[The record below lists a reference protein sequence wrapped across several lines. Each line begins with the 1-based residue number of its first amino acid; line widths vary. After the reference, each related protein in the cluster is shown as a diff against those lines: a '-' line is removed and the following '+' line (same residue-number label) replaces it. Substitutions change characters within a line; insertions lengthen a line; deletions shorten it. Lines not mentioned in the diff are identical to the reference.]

1 MSRDKSATSRIRNQF
16 GQFAQIPEDLVT
28 DPALSDRAIRLYAL
42 LWVYSS
48 KKDRDAFP
56 GRQRLADDL
65 QVSKSTVDRGIGE
78 LVRRGAITVD
88 ERWDGVRQTTNVYT
102 IVAPLPPRPRQGD
115 DVIHRGR
122 KFEAPRAAN
131 LKPSGAA
138 NLKLQEQEPEE
149 QEIDQVPDVTTEPPV
164 DKSAAGSAGD
174 GPSAPATPSP
184 RSLASLRGHAVSAPD
199 VFASV
204 GRFLAPTGIDDDG
217 LLRLAA
223 EILAVAPTRVVN
235 PTAYVIRAIRNDNTR
250 EEWIARAWMIAA
262 DVYLDRVSESG
273 F

>member
-1 MSRDKSATSRIRNQF
+1 M
-16 GQFAQIPEDLVT
+16 
-28 DPALSDRAIRLYAL
+28 
-42 LWVYSS
+42 
-48 KKDRDAFP
+48 
-56 GRQRLADDL
+56 
-65 QVSKSTVDRGIGE
+65 
-78 LVRRGAITVD
+78 
-88 ERWDGVRQTTNVYT
+88 
-102 IVAPLPPRPRQGD
+102 
-115 DVIHRGR
+115 
-122 KFEAPRAAN
+122 
-131 LKPSGAA
+131 
-138 NLKLQEQEPEE
+138 
-149 QEIDQVPDVTTEPPV
+149 

-174 GPSAPATPSP
+174 GPSAPAAPSP
-184 RSLASLRGHAVSAPD
+184 RSLASLRGHAVSTPD

-235 PTAYVIRAIRNDNTR
+235 PTAYVVRAIRNDNTR

>member
-1 MSRDKSATSRIRNQF
+1 MS
-16 GQFAQIPEDLVT
+16 
-28 DPALSDRAIRLYAL
+28 LYAMSWAFSLTLPPNEKIVL
-42 LWVYSS
+42 LALADCENDETLRCDPSQAHLA
-48 KKDRDAFP
+48 KKASLGERTVREMLKQLESRGLITRTKRGGRGE
-56 GRQRLADDL
+56 GRQSDNYLLACRPVDNSRLTAESA
-65 QVSKSTVDRGIGE
+65 VRATGKSEGGY
-78 LVRRGAITVD
+78 
-88 ERWDGVRQTTNVYT
+88 RQT
-102 IVAPLPPRPRQGD
+102 VAGISQTG
-115 DVIHRGR
+115 I
-122 KFEAPRAAN
+122 
-131 LKPSGAA
+131 
-138 NLKLQEQEPEE
+138 EP
-149 QEIDQVPDVTTEPPV
+149 EIDQVPDVTTEPPV

-174 GPSAPATPSP
+174 GPSAPAAPSP
-184 RSLASLRGHAVSAPD
+184 RSLASLRGHAVSTPD